1 MHHHGDLLRL
11 DADLAQRLDRMRWT
25 MRTDPLVY
33 GLIGHLVDDLGGPE
47 EILTSLDRLADATG
61 QDADDVRLALAKLVR
76 SARGAGH
83 GGSARHLSPRL
94 IVFRADRV
102 P

>member
-1 MHHHGDLLRL
+1 
-11 DADLAQRLDRMRWT
+11 MRWT

-61 QDADDVRLALAKLVR
+61 QDAIRR
-76 SARGAGH
+76 PSCPRGARAVREGRR
-83 GGSARHLSPRL
+83 ARRECQTPVTPS
-94 IVFRADRV
+94 DRV
-102 P
+102 PC